1 MREPFDICRLFYNGK
16 KQYGIRS
23 RQKAGYWVC
32 QDLWELKKANGL
44 VLRSTGSEAGGGPG
58 AGEYVVVCLCVDIII
73 HFSFRTTK
81 QASSEK
87 VTKCALFKM
96 CISEAII
103 CEE

>member
-1 MREPFDICRLFYNGK
+1 MQQVMDVHGTEM
-16 KQYGIRS
+16 
-23 RQKAGYWVC
+23 AGSI
-32 QDLWELKKANGL
+32 
-44 VLRSTGSEAGGGPG
+44 LRSTGSEAGGGPG